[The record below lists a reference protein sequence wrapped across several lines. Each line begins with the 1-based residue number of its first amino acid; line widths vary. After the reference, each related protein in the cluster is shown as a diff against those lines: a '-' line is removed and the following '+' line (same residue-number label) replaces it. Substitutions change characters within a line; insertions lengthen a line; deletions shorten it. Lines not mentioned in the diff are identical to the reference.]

1 MPHRKPRRSH
11 PWRSAPLERLDAHCR
26 PAQAK
31 RGPLHLSCAP
41 TIKAEGTPLNA
52 LKSTLTNPPVSV
64 HSKALTR
71 SLTPLF
77 PTLTKTG
84 GVPPPPPFNFP
95 TNRII
100 SFAGSELTR
109 STSQEPTREAP
120 LNFELST
127 LNSSPYCGFF
137 FLPNRPPSWP
147 RAHAASPP
155 AAPARP
161 STALP
166 APPAQLN
173 CDFSK
178 LAVAPPTSG
187 TNCGFAVVP

>member
-11 PWRSAPLERLDAHCR
+11 PCRSAPLERLDAHCR

-31 RGPLHLSCAP
+31 RGPLPLSCAP

-84 GVPPPPPFNFP
+84 GCPPSPAIQLTNKSNNF
-95 TNRII
+95 
-100 SFAGSELTR
+100 FAGSELTR

-120 LNFELST
+120 LNFGLST
-127 LNSSPYCGFF
+127 LNSSRY
-137 FLPNRPPSWP
+137 
-147 RAHAASPP
+147 
-155 AAPARP
+155 
-161 STALP
+161 
-166 APPAQLN
+166 
-173 CDFSK
+173 
-178 LAVAPPTSG
+178 
-187 TNCGFAVVP
+187 